1 MTDAEKVDFL
11 VDALTV
17 IGMRCF
23 TKYCDNDS
31 DNFLYDT
38 YQYIQD
44 KLNWIYGDGKHGKK

>member
-11 VDALTV
+11 VNALTA

-23 TKYCDNDS
+23 AKYCDNDS